1 MLSPK
6 SRGVFAGPPVF
17 FPRRMKTRFPFHAQ
31 LDAMDCGPTA
41 LRMICMHFGR
51 DFPHER
57 LRELC
62 QIGRGG
68 VNLLGISEAAE
79 RLGFRSLPV
88 RLSFKRLRD
97 EAPLPCIAHWEHN
110 HFVVV
115 YKVTRTKV
123 RVADPAFGL
132 INYTHAEFIRAC
144 APPESPLAEDAPGIY
159 LLLEVTPAFHEQSAS
174 GGEDGEGA
182 GRGLAFFFSY
192 LRPHQRLL
200 FQVLLGMFVGLGI
213 ELILP
218 FLTQAVVDHGIGNL
232 DLQFVYV
239 LLAAQLVLSLS
250 QTVADMIRSWLL
262 LHIGS
267 RVSVAM
273 IADFLDKL
281 LRLPVPFFE
290 SRTAGDI
297 MQRIG
302 DHRRVKGFLMSSSLD
317 IIFSL
322 LSFAVFAFVLLLY
335 SWQISAVFL
344 FFTALSMVWLAL
356 FMKRRRNLDYKRFVV
371 EARER
376 DTLFEIIHAMP
387 EIKIHGLQRSKRWE
401 WERIAMRAY
410 RNEAL
415 SLALR
420 QGQRIGLFLASNFRN
435 ILVTFLAARAVIL
448 GEMTLGMMLATQY
461 IVGQLNAPLGRLM
474 DFLYSAQDARLSLER
489 MQEIYQHRDEATPE
503 DTGLTIPTGATLAL
517 ARVSFR
523 YPGAGQAEVLRDVD
537 LEIPAGKVT
546 AVVGAS
552 GSGKTTLLK
561 LLLGLYQPTA
571 GEILL
576 GDVPLVAYDGQAWR
590 QRCGVVMQDGY
601 IFSGTIARNI
611 APGSEPIDPLRLRLA
626 IRLANLADY
635 LRLLPNEVETV
646 VGAQGQGLS
655 GGQKQ
660 RLLLARAIYRD
671 PEFLFMDEATSALD
685 AHNEST
691 VLSNLRNFAVGRT
704 VVVIAHRLSTVRDA
718 DQIVVMDQGRIVEAG
733 DHSGLVGRGGT
744 YFRLVRNQ
752 LSLETIHAS

>member
-1 MLSPK
+1 
-6 SRGVFAGPPVF
+6 
-17 FPRRMKTRFPFHAQ
+17 MKTRFPFHAQ

-62 QIGRGG
+62 RIGKGG

-79 RLGFRSLPV
+79 RLGIRSLPV

-97 EAPLPCIAHWEHN
+97 EAPLPCIAHWENN

-115 YKVTRTKV
+115 YEITRSKV

-132 INYTHAEFIRAC
+132 INYTHAEFIRAS
-144 APPESPLAEDAPGIY
+144 APPETLLVEDAPGIY

-174 GGEDGEGA
+174 GVEEGEGA
-182 GRGLAFFFSY
+182 SRGLGFFLSY
-192 LRPHQRLL
+192 LRPYQGLL
-200 FQVLLGMFVGLGI
+200 FQVLLGMLVGLGI

-232 DLQFVYV
+232 DLQFIYV
-239 LLAAQLVLSLS
+239 LLAAQLMLSLS
-250 QTVADMIRSWLL
+250 QTGADMIRSWLL

-267 RVSVAM
+267 RVSIAM
-273 IADFLDKL
+273 IADFLGKL
-281 LRLPVPFFE
+281 LRLPIAFFE

-302 DHRRVKGFLMSSSLD
+302 DHRRVKSFLMSSSLD
-317 IIFSL
+317 IVFSL
-322 LSFAVFAFVLLLY
+322 LTFVVFAFVLMLY
-335 SWQISAVFL
+335 SWQILAVFL
-344 FFTALSMVWLAL
+344 FFTAISAVWLAL
-356 FMKRRRNLDYKRFVV
+356 FLRRRRSLDFKRFAV

-376 DTLFEIIHAMP
+376 DTLFEMIHAMP
-387 EIKIHGLQRSKRWE
+387 EIKIHGLQRGKRWE
-401 WERIAMRAY
+401 WERIAIRAY
-410 RNEAL
+410 GNEAQ

-435 ILVTFLAARAVIL
+435 ILITFLAARAVIL

-461 IVGQLNAPLGRLM
+461 IVGQLNSPIGRLM
-474 DFLYSAQDARLSLER
+474 DFIYSAQDARLSLER
-489 MQEIYQHRDEATPE
+489 MQEIYRHRDEVTPE
-503 DTGLTIPTGATLAL
+503 GTAVTIPSGAMLTLSRL
-517 ARVSFR
+517 SFR
-523 YPGAGQAEVLRDVD
+523 YPGAGQAEVLREIN

-546 AVVGAS
+546 AIVGAS

-576 GDVPLVAYDGQAWR
+576 GGVPLVAYDGHAWL
-590 QRCGVVMQDGY
+590 QRCGVVMQDGH
-601 IFSGTIARNI
+601 IFSGTVARNI

-626 IRLANLADY
+626 ITLANLSDY
-635 LRLLPNEVETV
+635 LRMLPNEIETV
-646 VGAQGQGLS
+646 IGAEGQGLS
-655 GGQKQ
+655 GGQRQ
-660 RLLLARAIYRD
+660 RLLLARAVYRN
-671 PEFLFMDEATSALD
+671 PEFLFLDEATSALD
-685 AHNEST
+685 ANNEST
-691 VLSNLRNFAVGRT
+691 VLSNLRNFAAGRT

-718 DQIVVMDQGRIVEAG
+718 DQIVVMDQGRIVEVGNHRGLLARG
-733 DHSGLVGRGGT
+733 DV

-752 LSLETIHAS
+752 LNLEATHAS